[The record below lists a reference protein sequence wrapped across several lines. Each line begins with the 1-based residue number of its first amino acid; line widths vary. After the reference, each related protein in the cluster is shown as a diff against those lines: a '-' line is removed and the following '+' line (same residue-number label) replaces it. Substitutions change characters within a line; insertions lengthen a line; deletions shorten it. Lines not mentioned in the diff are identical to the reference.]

1 VLTAPADN
9 TCRLCGSNNLSLIS
23 KDERHS
29 RPFYL
34 CPACALISV
43 PAQYHL
49 SVEDELARYTLH
61 DNTLSNQG
69 YVDFLSEIADIAA
82 DLASEMSNNHHSRH
96 IKLLDFGCGKEA
108 VLCRLLERRGIG
120 IDCQPY
126 DPLYDELRQL
136 PDIVDKCDI
145 IAASEVVE
153 HLRDIAGELRLMGR
167 LLRDDGGVVI
177 LRTQL
182 YDDCGINVT
191 GGGTSNGF
199 RKWWY
204 AQDPTHINFFNR
216 QSLSK
221 LASVIDKRVEETER
235 RDIFILR

>member
-1 VLTAPADN
+1 MTTSAS
-9 TCRLCGSNNLSLIS
+9 CRLCNSGALSLIS
-23 KDERHS
+23 QDERHG

-34 CPACALISV
+34 CPDCGLISV

-49 SVEDELARYTLH
+49 SVADEIARYALH

-69 YVDFLSEIADIAA
+69 YVDFLSEVADIAVSV
-82 DLASEMSNNHHSRH
+82 ASEMSRSHSHNHP

-120 IDCQPY
+120 IDCYPY

-136 PDIVDKCDI
+136 PDAVDKCDI
-145 IAASEVVE
+145 IVANEVVE
-153 HLRDIAGELRLMGR
+153 HLRDIVGELRLMVG
-167 LLRDDGGVVI
+167 LLRDDGGVII
-177 LRTQL
+177 LRTRL
-182 YDDCGINVT
+182 YDDSGVDA
-191 GGGTSNGF
+191 SDGF

-204 AQDPTHINFFNR
+204 AQDPTHINFFGR

-221 LASVIDKRVEETER
+221 WASIIDKRVEETGS